1 MKAWCATR
9 TALSSDLQKK
19 INDSQ
24 PFSCCHVA
32 SMMHSY
38 QALGPACAFM
48 TFDRTAGLGSSLRS
62 LLLSL
67 CACVCLLAV
76 VALGLCLSVVCVV
89 LCFLGAFCVG
99 PWSSQGVR
107 EVKQKKAALWFFSF
121 HATQYY
127 CQSRPSCGATRQGVF
142 VREVCRS
149 AQPSGNALDI
159 CRNDCFRHIQGV
171 DPGCCC
177 RLCA

>member
-1 MKAWCATR
+1 MQFQEDKTKKLIITRMKAWCAMR

-89 LCFLGAFCVG
+89 LCFLGAFCIA
-99 PWSSQGVR
+99 PWSSQGVW
-107 EVKQKKAALWFFSF
+107 EVKQKKRHFGFSAF
-121 HATQYY
+121 TLRNIIANPGQVVEQHVKE
-127 CQSRPSCGATRQGVF
+127 CLF
-142 VREVCRS
+142 ERS
-149 AQPSGNALDI
+149 VVARSHQEML
-159 CRNDCFRHIQGV
+159 
-171 DPGCCC
+171 
-177 RLCA
+177 